1 MQESINVGLCGLGTV
16 GSGVVKILENHKRDI
31 VHQVGCPIE
40 VKKILVNDV
49 NKKRD
54 EAVDSALL
62 TSNVEELVEDPEID
76 VIVEVMGGIDGTY
89 KVLEKALQ
97 NKKHIVTANKDM
109 MAVYGAPLLQLAN
122 ENQCDV
128 RYEASVAGGIPI
140 IRSLTDGLAS
150 DRINKIMGIVNG
162 TTNYILTKMMDEGRT
177 FEDVLE
183 EAQRL
188 GYAEA
193 DPSSDIDGIDAARK
207 VSLLSTLAFSMP
219 VDLSDVDVRGIRGMS
234 YDDLAYAEQLGYT
247 IKLLGIA
254 ARGEDKIEMS
264 VQPTLVPH
272 SHPLASIKDEYNA
285 VYVYGDAVGETMFY
299 GPGAGQ
305 LPTATAVV
313 SDLMDVVK
321 NIRLGVT
328 GRSSVNPQY
337 QKNLK
342 ELDEVFSK
350 FFFRLEA
357 EDEAGTFLAITSEF
371 AAHDVSLDKI
381 IQMPKGNDKTAEIV
395 LVTHQASRAQID
407 DILKKLESLSV
418 IRGIHSYYRVE
429 GEEEQ

>member
-1 MQESINVGLCGLGTV
+1 MQEAINVGLCGLGTV